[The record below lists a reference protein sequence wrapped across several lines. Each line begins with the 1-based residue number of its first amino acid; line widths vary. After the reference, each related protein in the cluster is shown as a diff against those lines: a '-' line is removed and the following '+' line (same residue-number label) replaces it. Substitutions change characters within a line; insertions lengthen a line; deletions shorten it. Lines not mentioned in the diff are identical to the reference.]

1 MYKYVCVYTCAYV
14 EQNVCIE
21 TVKSDSKDWKEN
33 NEQREQNIQ
42 LEDTSMQ
49 IRITAMQQTTR
60 PLCKENSFKK
70 TDKKAN
76 AEAYLAGAR
85 LLRFQSSM
93 DVPSESRVS
102 RRLVGRMRIA
112 AQW

>member
-1 MYKYVCVYTCAYV
+1 MRRQARQRQRQRIEWIIDMYKYACVYTCAYV

-60 PLCKENSFKK
+60 PLCKENS
-70 TDKKAN
+70 
-76 AEAYLAGAR
+76 
-85 LLRFQSSM
+85 
-93 DVPSESRVS
+93 
-102 RRLVGRMRIA
+102 
-112 AQW
+112 